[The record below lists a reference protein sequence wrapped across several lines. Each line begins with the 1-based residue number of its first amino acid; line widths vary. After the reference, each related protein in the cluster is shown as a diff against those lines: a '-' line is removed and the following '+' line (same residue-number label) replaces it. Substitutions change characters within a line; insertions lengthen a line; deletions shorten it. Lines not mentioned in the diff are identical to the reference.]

1 MSSALQPY
9 QLIYPIVGQSIPI
22 VYDAYDKWSTIA
34 LQAFAAA
41 QQLAGQLSNVP
52 ISPVAFNASFN
63 RQLALP
69 GLSLPPAPTS
79 PTNLVFN
86 EPTLP
91 PPPPVTTIALLPPQA
106 YVSALMDQMK
116 TVVGLLLGGGNL
128 IPDSVARQLRDRV
141 YTEAYAEE
149 LRAVDNA
156 FDEYAARGFMSPG
169 GVLNKNVTQ
178 ARADARAKR
187 QQASRDVFVQE
198 QTVAIE
204 NLRFAVTSGI
214 QLEQE
219 AVATYVAQITAQVEY
234 AKLAVEQN
242 QLLLD
247 GWRAQVEQFNAQLQ
261 AEVERLDVQLKIFQ
275 SEVGVYTAQVQ
286 AASVAS
292 DAAGRLF
299 QLNLAQEQAVVQTE
313 MKRQD
318 QQFEQMK
325 YITSVMVEIKRALAD
340 VQSRL
345 ASAAMSAVNIG
356 ASLSSSSSESL
367 GYNLGISYSGDL
379 AEAT

>member
-1 MSSALQPY
+1 MSSALQPN

-22 VYDAYDKWSTIA
+22 VYDAYDKWSSLA
-34 LQAFAAA
+34 LQAFASA
-41 QQLAGQLSNVP
+41 QQLATELTNIP
-52 ISPVAFNASFN
+52 LSPVAFNAHFN
-63 RQLALP
+63 PQLALT
-69 GLSLPPAPTS
+69 GITLPPAPSS
-79 PTNLVFN
+79 PGDLVFH
-86 EPTLP
+86 EPSLP

-116 TVVGLLLGGGNL
+116 TVIGLLLGGGNL
-128 IPDSVARQLRDRV
+128 IPDAVARQLRDRA
-141 YTEAYAEE
+141 YTEAYVEE

-156 FDEYAARGFMSPG
+156 YDEYAARGFMSPG
-169 GVLNKNVTQ
+169 GLLNKNVAQ

-187 QQASRDVFVQE
+187 QQASRDVFIQE

-219 AVATYVAQITAQVEY
+219 AVATYVAQVTAQVEY
-234 AKLAVEQN
+234 AKLAVQQN
-242 QLLLD
+242 QLQLD

-261 AEVERLDVQLKIFQ
+261 AEVARLDSQLKIFQ
-275 SEVGVYTAQVQ
+275 SEVQVYTAQVQ
-286 AASVAS
+286 GASVVS
-292 DAAGRLF
+292 DVATRQF
-299 QLNLAQEQAVVQTE
+299 QLNLAQEQAIVQTE

-318 QQFEQMK
+318 QQFEQMR
-325 YITSVMVEIKRALAD
+325 YISTIMVEIKRALAE

-356 ASLSSSSSESL
+356 ATLSSSSSESL
-367 GYNLGISYSGDL
+367 DYNLSLSYSGNL
-379 AEAT
+379 AEG